1 MKKQFFYAP
10 VLLLLLAMFGCKKE
24 DIIKSVTGIQ
34 TLNFTMNVAQ
44 DSRIPPPSIFYTGLP
59 KPVTIITN
67 SAQAFQTNKT
77 TRDKVKSVLLDQMQ
91 LTLVSPSNLNFD
103 FLDTLRVYI
112 NTPNVNNRILLANLY
127 NPPRG
132 VKSLTLIPTT
142 ARLEEYLKAD
152 TYELTVY
159 SRQRP
164 NYFIRDSLTVRSD
177 ATFKVVAD
185 PL

>member
-10 VLLLLLAMFGCKKE
+10 VLLLLAVFGCSKE
-24 DIIKSVTGIQ
+24 DIIKSATGIQ
-34 TLNFTMNVAQ
+34 TINFTVNVAQ
-44 DSRIPPPSIFYTGLP
+44 NSRIPPPSIFFTSLP

-77 TRDKVKSVLLDQMQ
+77 SRDKVKSVLLDQMQ
-91 LTLVSPSNLNFD
+91 LTLLSPANLDFD

-127 NPPRG
+127 NPPKG
-132 VKSLTLIPTT
+132 VTTLKLIPTT
-142 ARLEEYLKAD
+142 ARLDEYLKAD
-152 TYELTVY
+152 KYELTVY

-164 NYFIRDSLTVRSD
+164 NYFIADSLTVRSD